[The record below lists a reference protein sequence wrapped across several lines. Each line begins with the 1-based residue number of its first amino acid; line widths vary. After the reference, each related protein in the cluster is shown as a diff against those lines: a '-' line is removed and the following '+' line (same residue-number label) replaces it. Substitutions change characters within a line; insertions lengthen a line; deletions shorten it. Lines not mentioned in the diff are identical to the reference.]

1 MVDGMSG
8 IDISMTRRRSPARPR
23 GGPGGG
29 GSSCRYVVVFVC
41 AVAAFAAGACADDDL
56 VGEPVEAQAGPRHF
70 KIDLDD
76 QMRGMFGGDDRIL
89 DSARERGLAGGMLH
103 VERLDRICRLDEEQ
117 SRACRAAAR
126 IDAAGGTAAL
136 ERLLARWAG
145 RTLDLQNAKDQPL
158 WQQFH
163 RDFFEAQA
171 SLGRTGT
178 RNGLLSRVV
187 ERTLDQ
193 RQRAAWDEETS
204 RRTLRRWRIA
214 VGMEVMRIQAS
225 FALTE
230 EQAAATEAILMEK
243 PLRID
248 ASSLDRVI
256 GDSYDVMGRVAS
268 ARADRNRLLAV
279 VGESRRAELENYLR
293 ESQAF
298 EEMIRAQGVTVD

>member
-1 MVDGMSG
+1 MVDGVMR
-8 IDISMTRRRSPARPR
+8 IDISVPRRRSPDRPR
-23 GGPGGG
+23 GGPGGW
-29 GSSCRYVVVFVC
+29 GSSCRYVRAFVL
-41 AVAAFAAGACADDDL
+41 AAAGFAAGACADDDL
-56 VGEPVEAQAGPRHF
+56 VRESAEAEVGPRHF

-89 DSARERGLAGGMLH
+89 ENARERVLAGGMLD

-117 SRACRAAAR
+117 AHACRAAAR

-145 RTLDLQNAKDQPL
+145 RKLDLQNAKEQPL

-178 RNGLLSRVV
+178 RAGLLSRVV
-187 ERTLDQ
+187 ERTLDE

-204 RRTLRRWRIA
+204 RRTRRRWRIA
-214 VGMEVMRIQAS
+214 VGREVMRIQAS

-230 EQAAATEAILMEK
+230 EQAAAIEAILMEK

-248 ASSLDRVI
+248 ASSLDRVM
-256 GDSYDVMGRVAS
+256 GDAYDAMGRVAS
-268 ARADRNRLLAV
+268 ARADWARLLAV
-279 VGESRRAELENYLR
+279 VGESRRAEFEAHLG